1 MSINVNVTAPVRTIA
16 VAQHIGTVTISTA
29 NIRVPSSLVATV
41 AVGMRGL
48 PGHGVP
54 KGGAARAVMM
64 KVNGDDYATDWA
76 YVTWEDLLNKPATAT
91 RWPTFAEVTD
101 KPDAYPAEAHDH
113 DGRYYTQQQLDTL
126 LSSKLNA
133 TAKAV
138 DADKLDGKQLATL
151 EGEYQAAAD
160 QAEQNA
166 KEHADTVTAPKLNA
180 SAYTAGDV
188 LAKLLTVAGHG
199 SGLDA
204 DTLDGKQLATIE
216 AEYRAFTT
224 AAVAALVGSSPET
237 LDTLNELAAA
247 LGNDPDFATTVSQ
260 QIGTKLNASAY
271 TAADVLAKLLT
282 VHGEGS
288 GLNADKLDGL
298 HAAAFALAVH
308 GHTWAEI
315 SGKPATATRWPTFS
329 EVTGKPSAY
338 PAEAHDHDGR
348 YYTQQQLDTLLSGKL
363 NAAAYTAADLLTK
376 LLTIDGA
383 GSGLDADKL
392 DGKQLATIEAD
403 YRAFTNAAVAAL
415 VDASPATLDTLNEL
429 AAALGNDPNFAT
441 TVSQQIGTK
450 LNASAYT
457 AADVLAKLLSVDGT
471 GSNLDADLLDGH
483 HASHFAT
490 AAQLAAKE
498 TLKIVDVRDISDNV
512 SSFDP
517 NASELEERA
526 LSLFFGM
533 GYPGNSWRSALTL
546 KGWSGGY
553 VAWQLIGPAGTS
565 PDNDYYLRSGVSDA
579 WAEAVKIWHTGNFN
593 PASKLDA
600 GAKATDSDRLDGRH
614 ASQFQWA
621 KVTDDAGRGR
631 HPGVDW
637 NAPTTSGFY
646 DGSNLDH
653 ATPFKTHTWQYVI
666 QASHRNGDS
675 YQFQL
680 AADFDSGGNLSAR
693 VKKAGNWDTWHKI
706 WTDKDFDPNQ
716 FATKIESVTIPTLSW
731 PGNKIYVGQS
741 VEIRITNYDSDTPYS
756 VTATAGSI
764 SRSGDRILFV
774 APSSEQTVTLTVGNR
789 AINIPIETGVVTPR
803 ITVPASGDARVA
815 TSLTVATTAFEAYA

>member
-16 VAQHIGTVTISTA
+16 VAQHIGNITISTA
-29 NIRVPSSLVATV
+29 SIDIPGTPVATV

-54 KGGAARAVMM
+54 KGGNARAVMM

-76 YVTWEDLLNKPATAT
+76 YVAWEDLLHKSDTAT
-91 RWPTFAEVTD
+91 RWPSFGEVTG

-126 LSSKLNA
+126 LSGKLNA
-133 TAKAV
+133 TAKAA

-166 KEHADTVTAPKLNA
+166 KEHTDTATAPKLNA
-180 SAYTAGDV
+180 SAYTAADV

-216 AEYRAFTT
+216 ADYRAFTN
-224 AAVAALVGSSPET
+224 AAVAALVSSSPET

-247 LGNDPDFATTVSQ
+247 LGNDPDFATTVSN
-260 QIGTKLNASAY
+260 QIGTKLNANAY

-308 GHTWAEI
+308 GHTWAEV
-315 SGKPATATRWPTFS
+315 SGKPATATRWPSFG
-329 EVTGKPSAY
+329 EVTGKPTTY
-338 PAEAHDHDGR
+338 PAAEHDHDGR
-348 YYTQQQLDTLLSGKL
+348 YYTQQQLDTLLGGKL
-363 NAAAYTAADLLTK
+363 NAAAYTAADLLAK
-376 LLTIDGA
+376 LRTVDGA

-392 DGKQLATIEAD
+392 DGQESEYYRNAGNLTTGTLSDARLPSSQTGKTFTSPVKVVANFDVDGDGPGDQQDGIYIADLGGTRGATLNPT
-403 YRAFTNAAVAAL
+403 YTAAL
-415 VDASPATLDTLNEL
+415 VWQISASRSNAIAIDSNGYLWGFRSHSNPGTYTFSSKVKEADNADTLDGKH
-429 AAALGNDPNFAT
+429 AAEFASVGHT
-441 TVSQQIGTK
+441 HDYLPSSGK
-450 LNASAYT
+450 
-457 AADVLAKLLSVDGT
+457 AAD
-471 GSNLDADLLDGH
+471 AD
-483 HASHFAT
+483 
-490 AAQLAAKE
+490 K
-498 TLKIVDVRDISDNV
+498 
-512 SSFDP
+512 
-517 NASELEERA
+517 
-526 LSLFFGM
+526 
-533 GYPGNSWRSALTL
+533 
-546 KGWSGGY
+546 
-553 VAWQLIGPAGTS
+553 
-565 PDNDYYLRSGVSDA
+565 
-579 WAEAVKIWHTGNFN
+579 
-593 PASKLDA
+593 
-600 GAKATDSDRLDGRH
+600 LDGRH

-621 KVTDDAGRGR
+621 KVTDDNGRGR
-631 HPGVDW
+631 HPGTDW
-637 NAPTTSGFY
+637 NAPSTAGFY

-716 FATKIESVTIPTLSW
+716 FATKIESVSIPTLSW

-741 VEIRITNYDSDTPYS
+741 VEIIITNYDSDSPYS

-774 APSSEQTVTLTVGNR
+774 APASEQTVTLTVGNR
-789 AINIPIETGVVTPR
+789 AISIPIETGVVTPR

-815 TSLTVATTAFEAYA
+815 TSLTVATTAFEAYP

>member
-126 LSSKLNA
+126 LSGKLNV

-151 EGEYQAAAD
+151 ESEYQAAAD

-188 LAKLLTVAGHG
+188 LAKLLTVTGHGSGLDADTLDGKQLATLEGEYQAAADQAEQNAKAHADTLAAPKLNASAYTAADVLAKLLTVAGHG

-216 AEYRAFTT
+216 AEYRAFTN

-260 QIGTKLNASAY
+260 QIGTKLNANTY

-308 GHTWAEI
+308 GHTWAEV
-315 SGKPATATRWPTFS
+315 SGKPATATRWPSFG

-338 PAEAHDHDGR
+338 PA
-348 YYTQQQLDTLLSGKL
+348 
-363 NAAAYTAADLLTK
+363 
-376 LLTIDGA
+376 
-383 GSGLDADKL
+383 
-392 DGKQLATIEAD
+392 
-403 YRAFTNAAVAAL
+403 
-415 VDASPATLDTLNEL
+415 
-429 AAALGNDPNFAT
+429 
-441 TVSQQIGTK
+441 
-450 LNASAYT
+450 
-457 AADVLAKLLSVDGT
+457 
-471 GSNLDADLLDGH
+471 
-483 HASHFAT
+483 
-490 AAQLAAKE
+490 
-498 TLKIVDVRDISDNV
+498 
-512 SSFDP
+512 
-517 NASELEERA
+517 
-526 LSLFFGM
+526 
-533 GYPGNSWRSALTL
+533 
-546 KGWSGGY
+546 
-553 VAWQLIGPAGTS
+553 
-565 PDNDYYLRSGVSDA
+565 
-579 WAEAVKIWHTGNFN
+579 
-593 PASKLDA
+593 
-600 GAKATDSDRLDGRH
+600 
-614 ASQFQWA
+614 
-621 KVTDDAGRGR
+621 
-631 HPGVDW
+631 
-637 NAPTTSGFY
+637 
-646 DGSNLDH
+646 
-653 ATPFKTHTWQYVI
+653 
-666 QASHRNGDS
+666 
-675 YQFQL
+675 
-680 AADFDSGGNLSAR
+680 
-693 VKKAGNWDTWHKI
+693 
-706 WTDKDFDPNQ
+706 
-716 FATKIESVTIPTLSW
+716 
-731 PGNKIYVGQS
+731 
-741 VEIRITNYDSDTPYS
+741 
-756 VTATAGSI
+756 
-764 SRSGDRILFV
+764 
-774 APSSEQTVTLTVGNR
+774 
-789 AINIPIETGVVTPR
+789 
-803 ITVPASGDARVA
+803 
-815 TSLTVATTAFEAYA
+815 

>member
-126 LSSKLNA
+126 LSGKLNV

-166 KEHADTVTAPKLNA
+166 KAHADTLAAPKLNA
-180 SAYTAGDV
+180 SAYTAADV

-216 AEYRAFTT
+216 AEYRAFTN

-260 QIGTKLNASAY
+260 QIGTKLNANTY

-308 GHTWAEI
+308 GHTWAEV
-315 SGKPATATRWPTFS
+315 SGKPATATRWPSFG

-376 LLTIDGA
+376 LLTVDGA

-392 DGKQLATIEAD
+392 DGQESEYYRNAGNLTTGTLLDARLPSSQTGKTFTSPIKVVGNFNINGDGPGEQQDGLYIADLGGTQGATLNPTYTAALVWQISASRSNAIAIDSNGYLWGFRSHSNPGTYTFSSKIKEADNADTLDGKQLATIEAE
-403 YRAFTNAAVAAL
+403 YRAFANAAVAAL
-415 VDASPATLDTLNEL
+415 VDSSPTTLDTLNEL

-471 GSNLDADLLDGH
+471 GSNLDAD
-483 HASHFAT
+483 
-490 AAQLAAKE
+490 
-498 TLKIVDVRDISDNV
+498 
-512 SSFDP
+512 
-517 NASELEERA
+517 
-526 LSLFFGM
+526 
-533 GYPGNSWRSALTL
+533 
-546 KGWSGGY
+546 
-553 VAWQLIGPAGTS
+553 
-565 PDNDYYLRSGVSDA
+565 
-579 WAEAVKIWHTGNFN
+579 
-593 PASKLDA
+593 
-600 GAKATDSDRLDGRH
+600 RLDGRH

-646 DGSNLDH
+646 DGSNLNH

-666 QASHRNGDS
+666 QASHRNGDN

-774 APSSEQTVTLTVGNR
+774 APGSEQTVTLTVGNR
-789 AINIPIETGVVTPR
+789 AISIPIESGVVTPR
-803 ITVPASGDARVA
+803 ITAPQSGDARVP
-815 TSLTVATTAFEAYA
+815 TSLTVATTAFEAYG

>member
-16 VAQHIGTVTISTA
+16 VAQHIGNITISTA
-29 NIRVPSSLVATV
+29 SISLPGTPAATV

-54 KGGAARAVMM
+54 KGGNACAVMM

-76 YVTWEDLLNKPATAT
+76 YVAWEDLLNKPATAT
-91 RWPTFAEVTD
+91 RWPSFGEVTG

-126 LSSKLNA
+126 LNGKLNA

-166 KEHADTVTAPKLNA
+166 KEHANTVTAPKLNA

-216 AEYRAFTT
+216 ADYRAFTN

-247 LGNDPDFATTVSQ
+247 LGNDPDFATTISQ
-260 QIGTKLNASAY
+260 QIGTKLNANAY

-308 GHTWAEI
+308 GHTWAEV
-315 SGKPATATRWPTFS
+315 SGKPATATRWPSFG

-376 LLTIDGA
+376 LLTVDGA

-392 DGKQLATIEAD
+392 DGQESEYYRNAGNLTTGTLLDARLPSSQTGKTFTSPIKVVGNFNINGDGPGEQQDGLYIADLGGTQGATLNPT
-403 YRAFTNAAVAAL
+403 YTAAL
-415 VDASPATLDTLNEL
+415 VWQISASRSNAIAIDSNGYLWGFRSHSNP
-429 AAALGNDPNFAT
+429 
-441 TVSQQIGTK
+441 GT
-450 LNASAYT
+450 YT
-457 AADVLAKLLSVDGT
+457 FSSKIKEARHHRSRIPSVR
-471 GSNLDADLLDGH
+471 
-483 HASHFAT
+483 
-490 AAQLAAKE
+490 QC
-498 TLKIVDVRDISDNV
+498 R
-512 SSFDP
+512 
-517 NASELEERA
+517 
-526 LSLFFGM
+526 
-533 GYPGNSWRSALTL
+533 
-546 KGWSGGY
+546 
-553 VAWQLIGPAGTS
+553 
-565 PDNDYYLRSGVSDA
+565 
-579 WAEAVKIWHTGNFN
+579 
-593 PASKLDA
+593 
-600 GAKATDSDRLDGRH
+600 
-614 ASQFQWA
+614 
-621 KVTDDAGRGR
+621 RGR
-631 HPGVDW
+631 AGGFVTHHPRH
-637 NAPTTSGFY
+637 P
-646 DGSNLDH
+646 
-653 ATPFKTHTWQYVI
+653 
-666 QASHRNGDS
+666 
-675 YQFQL
+675 
-680 AADFDSGGNLSAR
+680 
-693 VKKAGNWDTWHKI
+693 
-706 WTDKDFDPNQ
+706 
-716 FATKIESVTIPTLSW
+716 
-731 PGNKIYVGQS
+731 
-741 VEIRITNYDSDTPYS
+741 
-756 VTATAGSI
+756 
-764 SRSGDRILFV
+764 
-774 APSSEQTVTLTVGNR
+774 
-789 AINIPIETGVVTPR
+789 
-803 ITVPASGDARVA
+803 
-815 TSLTVATTAFEAYA
+815 